1 MLYTPPMLRPF
12 LRFFPHVRLLMA
24 VAGTVAGLMGNQCF
38 AASPALKPSA
48 LSARLLPILAS
59 PALAQAHVGV
69 RITTLDGR
77 PLFAYHDKERFT
89 PASNT
94 KLLTTA
100 AVSALL
106 PVNTLTWT
114 TRLVTD
120 GTVDA
125 TGTLHGNLI
134 LLGAG
139 DPTMSARLYPYR
151 NRKEA
156 EQHPEP
162 LRDPLGDL
170 SAMVDQLAAHG
181 IRAIDGDIVGDDTL
195 FPWEPYGVG
204 WGWDDLVWSYGAP
217 VSAVTLDDNVVHL
230 HVQAAGLGATQAA
243 WVPATPFY
251 TLQNAATVAASA
263 EVAEPGL
270 DRMPGSRTVRLWG
283 TISPEGYT
291 APMAIE
297 DPAEFAALSLQ
308 MLLVQKGIAIQ
319 GAVHAQHRLSTVTQD
334 YGLEQAQPLALH
346 PVQLTTFAAPVAGRT
361 VLATHQSP
369 PVAEDIMV
377 TNKVSQNLHAEL
389 LLRMLGKM
397 FGTDGSYAQGV
408 RVVRQF
414 LLQAGVPAS
423 DFFFHDG
430 SGMSMSDLIT
440 PRAYTTL
447 LAYAAHQPWGAEW
460 RKSLPVGGAD
470 GTLEERFG
478 GTPLDGRIEAKTG
491 SLSEVSTLSG
501 YLTTSRGQ
509 TLVFSILV
517 NGHLPEN
524 GDENAT
530 IHAMDQIC
538 LTVAAAE

>member
-1 MLYTPPMLRPF
+1 MVHYTPPMPRPF
-12 LRFFPHVRLLMA
+12 PRLHSVIA
-24 VAGTVAGLMGNQCF
+24 VVGSAACLLGSPCF
-38 AASPALKPSA
+38 AAAPALTPSA

-77 PLFAYHDKERFT
+77 LLFAYHDKERFT

-100 AVSALL
+100 AASALL
-106 PVNTLTWT
+106 PVDTLTWT

-125 TGTLHGNLI
+125 DGTLHGNLI

-170 SAMVDQLAAHG
+170 SAMVDQLAARG
-181 IRAIDGDIVGDDTL
+181 IRAVDGDIIGDDTL

-217 VSAVTLDDNVVHL
+217 VSAVTIDDNVVHL
-230 HVQAAGLGATQAA
+230 HVQAGGQGATEAA

-263 EVAEPGL
+263 EAAEPGL

-283 TISPEGYT
+283 TISPDGYT

-297 DPAEFAALSLQ
+297 DPAEFAARSLQ
-308 MLLVQKGIAIQ
+308 MLLAQRGIAVQ
-319 GAVHAQHRLSTVTQD
+319 GTARAQHRLSTVTQD
-334 YGLEQAQPLALH
+334 YGLEQAQPLALQ
-346 PVQLTTFAAPVAGRT
+346 PAELATFAAPVAGRT
-361 VLATHQSP
+361 VLATHLSP
-369 PVAEDIMV
+369 PVAEDIVV

-389 LLRMLGKM
+389 LLRMLGKTL
-397 FGTDGSYAQGV
+397 GEDGSYAQGV

-447 LAYAAHQPWGAEW
+447 LAYAAHQTWGAEW

-470 GTLEERFG
+470 GTLAERFG

-524 GDENAT
+524 GDEKAT

>member
-1 MLYTPPMLRPF
+1 MVHYTPPMPRPF
-12 LRFFPHVRLLMA
+12 PRLHSVIA
-24 VAGTVAGLMGNQCF
+24 VVGSAACLLGSPCF
-38 AASPALKPSA
+38 AAAPVLTPSA

-77 PLFAYHDKERFT
+77 LLFAYHDKERFT

-100 AVSALL
+100 AASALL

-125 TGTLHGNLI
+125 DGTLHGNLI

-170 SAMVDQLAAHG
+170 SAMVDQLAARG
-181 IRAIDGDIVGDDTL
+181 IRAVDGDILGDDTL

-217 VSAVTLDDNVVHL
+217 VSAVTIDDNVVHL
-230 HVQAAGLGATQAA
+230 HVQAGGQGATEAV

-251 TLQNAATVAASA
+251 TLQNAAAVAASA
-263 EVAEPGL
+263 EAAEPGL

-283 TISPEGYT
+283 TISPDGYT

-297 DPAEFAALSLQ
+297 DPAEFAARSLQ
-308 MLLVQKGIAIQ
+308 MLLAQRGIAVQ
-319 GAVHAQHRLSTVTQD
+319 GTARAQHRLSTVTQD

-346 PVQLTTFAAPVAGRT
+346 PAELATFAAPVAGRT
-361 VLATHQSP
+361 ILATHQSP
-369 PVAEDIMV
+369 PVAEDIVV

-389 LLRMLGKM
+389 LLRMLGKTL
-397 FGTDGSYAQGV
+397 GEDGSYAQGV

-414 LLQAGVPAS
+414 LLQVGVPAS

-460 RKSLPVGGAD
+460 RNSLPVGGAD
-470 GTLEERFG
+470 GTLAERFG

-524 GDENAT
+524 GDEKAT

>member
-1 MLYTPPMLRPF
+1 MVHYTPPMPRPF
-12 LRFFPHVRLLMA
+12 PRLHSVIA
-24 VAGTVAGLMGNQCF
+24 VVGSAACLLGSPCF
-38 AASPALKPSA
+38 AAAPALTPSA
-48 LSARLLPILAS
+48 LSARLLTILAS

-77 PLFAYHDKERFT
+77 LLFAYHDKERFT

-100 AVSALL
+100 AASALL

-125 TGTLHGNLI
+125 DGTLHGNLI

-170 SAMVDQLAAHG
+170 SAMVDQLAARG
-181 IRAIDGDIVGDDTL
+181 IRAIEGDIVGDDTL

-217 VSAVTLDDNVVHL
+217 VSAVTIDDNVVHL
-230 HVQAAGLGATQAA
+230 HVQAGVQGATEAA

-263 EVAEPGL
+263 EAAEPGL

-283 TISPEGYT
+283 TISPDGYT

-297 DPAEFAALSLQ
+297 DPAEFAARSLQ
-308 MLLVQKGIAIQ
+308 MLLAQRGIAVQ
-319 GAVHAQHRLSTVTQD
+319 GTARAQHRLSTVTQD

-346 PVQLTTFAAPVAGRT
+346 PAELATFAAPVAGRT
-361 VLATHQSP
+361 ILATHLSP
-369 PVAEDIMV
+369 PVAEDIVV

-389 LLRMLGKM
+389 LLRMLGKTL
-397 FGTDGSYAQGV
+397 GEDGSYAQGV

-447 LAYAAHQPWGAEW
+447 LAYAAHQTWGAEW

-470 GTLEERFG
+470 GTLAERFG

-517 NGHLPEN
+517 NDHLPEN
-524 GDENAT
+524 GDEKAT

>member
-1 MLYTPPMLRPF
+1 MVHYTPPMPRPF
-12 LRFFPHVRLLMA
+12 PRLHSVIA
-24 VAGTVAGLMGNQCF
+24 VVGSAACLLGSPCF
-38 AASPALKPSA
+38 AAAPALTPSV

-77 PLFAYHDKERFT
+77 LLFAYHDKERFT

-100 AVSALL
+100 AASALL

-125 TGTLHGNLI
+125 DGTLHGNLI

-170 SAMVDQLAAHG
+170 SAMVDQLAARG
-181 IRAIDGDIVGDDTL
+181 IRAVDGDILGDDTL

-217 VSAVTLDDNVVHL
+217 VSAVTIDDNVVHL
-230 HVQAAGLGATQAA
+230 HVQAGGQGTTEAA

-263 EVAEPGL
+263 EAAEPGL

-283 TISPEGYT
+283 TISPDGYT

-297 DPAEFAALSLQ
+297 DPAEFAARSLQ
-308 MLLVQKGIAIQ
+308 MLLVQRGIAVQ
-319 GAVHAQHRLSTVTQD
+319 GTARAQHRLSTVTQD
-334 YGLEQAQPLALH
+334 YGLEQAQPLALQ
-346 PVQLTTFAAPVAGRT
+346 PAELATFAAPVAGRT
-361 VLATHQSP
+361 ILATHLSP
-369 PVAEDIMV
+369 PVAEDIVV

-389 LLRMLGKM
+389 LLRMLGKTL
-397 FGTDGSYAQGV
+397 GEDGSYAQGV

-447 LAYAAHQPWGAEW
+447 LAYAAHQQWGAEW

-470 GTLEERFG
+470 GTLAERFG

-524 GDENAT
+524 GDEKAT